1 MTIFWKH
8 AIVNRRVLKHFQ
20 VWWSRCPPRK
30 CEGVIQNIA
39 WLIQEN
45 ENSSMSWPHSI
56 RVCETGHGIDQFRNS
71 NVHQKIF
78 TTRPMQRIRHPWICL
93 SNHYYHNQYT
103 CIFCFNCLNPS
114 FNSTT
119 FPLLSRHYKGTSQK
133 NSFKVAKFAF

>member
-20 VWWSRCPPRK
+20 DWWSRCPPWK

-56 RVCETGHGIDQFRNS
+56 RVCETGHGIPTMFNNRWYPYQLMVVSLAAPLRWCNVYAIRYTDDAIVADFIGCYRKTVRNLAIS
-71 NVHQKIF
+71 VHRK
-78 TTRPMQRIRHPWICL
+78 WSCCW
-93 SNHYYHNQYT
+93 YDW
-103 CIFCFNCLNPS
+103 
-114 FNSTT
+114 
-119 FPLLSRHYKGTSQK
+119 LLP
-133 NSFKVAKFAF
+133 